1 MDFYPNGASHPATEG
16 TARRKNFL
24 LFSGA
29 LNTIPRVLRLLNSSQ
44 GNKTLQ
50 VKDPAHSRGS
60 GLPSQ
65 VAKVTELTALR
76 LSFKKKKKRERLKYL
91 QSKRRKAKG
100 AQGKWVGC

>member
-76 LSFKKKKKRERLKYL
+76 LSFKKKKERET
-91 QSKRRKAKG
+91 
-100 AQGKWVGC
+100 